1 MKKLSVFYDGWGE
14 HWQLGT
20 LADDGRQLLFE
31 YSPAALRQGL
41 ELSPYCMKL
50 RPQAYGDFPAH
61 LQRLPGFIAD
71 ALPDGWGKLL
81 MDRVFR
87 RSGLTPDAV
96 SPLDGLAFV
105 SGHAMG
111 ALSFEPASTLDAM
124 PETVRLLDIAH
135 EVQVVVAGAESEALM
150 QLALMGGSPHGARPK
165 VLVHH
170 DPLTGAMST
179 APFASGV
186 PWLVK
191 FQAQN
196 EHKEVCAVEAWYAD
210 LARACG
216 LDIPA
221 TRAFDL
227 SDDLGAFG
235 IERFDVE
242 RGLRVPVLT
251 LAGLLHA
258 DFRTPSLSYIDL
270 LRATRFLTRDEREV
284 FKAFERAVFN
294 VLFNNRDDH
303 SKNFSYRL
311 GEDRR
316 WQLSPCYDLTFNEGP
331 VGEHQMDVQ
340 GKGRN
345 IDRHD
350 LLALAR
356 QGGLPLTDAARS
368 IDRMVSMASDLK
380 ASSDGKGI
388 RPSTLEHIGAA
399 VAANHRLL
407 LASS

>member
-50 RPQAYGDFPAH
+50 RPQAYGDLPAH

-96 SPLDGLAFV
+96 SPLDRLAFV
-105 SGHAMG
+105 SGHNMG
-111 ALSFEPASTLDAM
+111 ALSFEPASTSELAA
-124 PETVRLLDIAH
+124 ENIRLLDIAH
-135 EVQVVVAGAESEALM
+135 EVQTIVAGAESEALL

-170 DPLTGAMST
+170 DPLTGVMST

-196 EHKEVCAVEAWYAD
+196 EHKEVCAIEALYAD

-216 LDIPA
+216 LEMPS
-221 TRAFDL
+221 TRAFSL
-227 SDDLGAFG
+227 SEDLGAFG

-242 RGLRVPVLT
+242 RGLRVPVMTLT
-251 LAGLLHA
+251 GLLHA
-258 DFRTPSLSYIDL
+258 DFRTPSLSYIDF

-284 FKAFERAVFN
+284 LKAFERAVFN
-294 VLFNNRDDH
+294 VTFNNRDDH

-316 WQLSPCYDLTFNEGP
+316 WRLAPGYDLTFNEGP
-331 VGEHQMDVQ
+331 GGEHQMDVQ

-350 LLALAR
+350 LLELAR
-356 QGGLPLTDAARS
+356 QGGISSADTEAS
-368 IDRMVSMASDLK
+368 IDRIAASAADLMTL
-380 ASSDGKGI
+380 SDGRGI

-399 VAANHRLL
+399 VAANRLL
-407 LASS
+407 LERP